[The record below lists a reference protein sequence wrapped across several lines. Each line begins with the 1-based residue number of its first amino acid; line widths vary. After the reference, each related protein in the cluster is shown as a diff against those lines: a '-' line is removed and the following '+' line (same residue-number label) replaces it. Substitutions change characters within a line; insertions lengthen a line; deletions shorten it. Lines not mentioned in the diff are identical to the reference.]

1 MARLIKCP
9 RCQSP
14 IDVTSVTG
22 GATVRCA
29 DCGAMVRV
37 PTGST
42 GVRPAVSA
50 PAAAPP
56 PAPEP
61 ARGKS
66 SGRSTALFKK
76 MANTRQPGGSR
87 PPSRS
92 SVEAVGRGGG
102 GVPRRSGSNPTM
114 MGLIIAG
121 VLFVLVIVMI
131 FANQSKQASI
141 KAKEEAVR
149 QKNEETKKK
158 NAEILAEARR
168 QALEDE
174 AAEKAEKEAAKVD
187 KKKGG
192 LQKDASGGYKAP
204 TTFEPGAGKF
214 AKGSITAHADPTLL
228 REFES
233 LASGGKIADIVREP
247 GKWFPAMLFSFLS
260 ENESVARGAF
270 QAMHD
275 ICQAKNITTESGKNP
290 VRIDLFNSAAW
301 RGGEYTHWSEWWEK
315 PQNKIAM
322 GLNDPKL
329 LEEIRTKPGSVDASK
344 ANWDK
349 LMQDLRAGGAFDQ
362 MDRPEGKAFAQVKSM
377 GPAAYPHLAKFID
390 NEDPLLG
397 KAAVKVLNMLTG
409 RDGQMP
415 TEANKGQVK
424 AEWEAWIAKQGQ

>member
-214 AKGSITAHADPTLL
+214 AKGSITA
-228 REFES
+228 R
-233 LASGGKIADIVREP
+233 
-247 GKWFPAMLFSFLS
+247 
-260 ENESVARGAF
+260 
-270 QAMHD
+270 
-275 ICQAKNITTESGKNP
+275 
-290 VRIDLFNSAAW
+290 
-301 RGGEYTHWSEWWEK
+301 
-315 PQNKIAM
+315 
-322 GLNDPKL
+322 
-329 LEEIRTKPGSVDASK
+329 SK
-344 ANWDK
+344 AWPP
-349 LMQDLRAGGAFDQ
+349 AGRSPTSSA
-362 MDRPEGKAFAQVKSM
+362 S
-377 GPAAYPHLAKFID
+377 PANGSPPCSSAS
-390 NEDPLLG
+390 
-397 KAAVKVLNMLTG
+397 
-409 RDGQMP
+409 
-415 TEANKGQVK
+415 
-424 AEWEAWIAKQGQ
+424 